1 MENQKFESLTLC
13 PLDGRYSGIKD
24 ALGEYFSE
32 YALVKYRVFVEIQ
45 WLKFLIENIDSDIL
59 RKFDKKDMNKIESIS
74 NDFNY
79 DSFKA
84 IKDIEA
90 TTRHDVKAV
99 EYFIGNALKTM
110 GYDYLISFVHIGC
123 TSEDINNT
131 SYACML
137 KYGLKDVW
145 VPKAKEFAD
154 VINQWAVNH
163 RDDAMLAHTHG
174 QPATPTTIGKE
185 FKVYA
190 YRLASSIENIENIQI
205 KAKFNGATGNYSAIL
220 TAFPNVDWQVMAKKF
235 VEEYLGLTFNPLT
248 TQIESHDYTCHILD
262 GIRHFNNVLVDFDV
276 DMWLYIS
283 MEYFKQIPVKG
294 EVGSSTMPHKVN
306 PIRFEN
312 SEANVDMSNH
322 ICIALSNKL
331 PKSRMQRDLSDSS
344 SQRNLGLAF
353 GYSLQAINETMNGLA
368 KCVVNKDKLASD
380 LNEKWEV
387 LAEPIQTM
395 LRKYGVPDAYDTLKA
410 LTRGKNISKEDII
423 EIRNKEL
430 LKEITSIFTEHKGR
444 YGVRRVHQELIN
456 RGYKVNHKRVQRLMH
471 NIGLFGKR
479 PKEKYHSYKGNVGK
493 VADNIINRDFKA
505 TAPLQKWTT
514 DVSQFNFSWG
524 KCYLS
529 PILDMYTNEIISY
542 DLSLHPNLKQICNM
556 LDKAYAKFPVLK
568 GLIFHSDQGWQYQ
581 MEGYHKFLSK
591 KGIIQSMSRKGNC
604 LDNLPIENFLWKNE
618 MFYGNK
624 YTYQS

>member
-1 MENQKFESLTLC
+1 MEKQEFECLTLC
-13 PLDGRYSGIKD
+13 PLDGRYSGVKD

-45 WLKFLIENIDSDIL
+45 WLKFLIENVESDVL
-59 RKFDKKDMNKIESIS
+59 AKFDLQDMDKLTTIS
-74 NDFNY
+74 SEFNY
-79 DSFKA
+79 DSFA
-84 IKDIEA
+84 RIKEIEN

-99 EYFIGNALKTM
+99 EYFIDEKVDALGF
-110 GYDYLISFVHIGC
+110 GYLQSFVHIGC

-131 SYACML
+131 SYASML

-145 VPKAKEFAD
+145 LPKAKEFAAIID
-154 VINQWAVNH
+154 KWAEEHSN
-163 RDDAMLAHTHG
+163 DAMLAHTHG

-190 YRLASSIENIENIQI
+190 YRFLSSIENVEAVKI

-220 TAFPNVDWQVMAKKF
+220 TAFPNEDWQVLAKKF

-248 TQIESHDYTCHILD
+248 TQIESHDYTCHTLD

-283 MEYFKQIPVKG
+283 MEYFKQIPVKS

-306 PIRFEN
+306 PSRFEN
-312 SEANVDMSNH
+312 SEANIDMSNN

-410 LTRGKNISKEDII
+410 LTRGKSISKEDILKFAESLDI
-423 EIRNKEL
+423 LSDQDRQTLVDMTPASYIGLAKEL
-430 LKEITSIFTEHKGR
+430 AKI
-444 YGVRRVHQELIN
+444 EL
-456 RGYKVNHKRVQRLMH
+456 
-471 NIGLFGKR
+471 
-479 PKEKYHSYKGNVGK
+479 
-493 VADNIINRDFKA
+493 
-505 TAPLQKWTT
+505 
-514 DVSQFNFSWG
+514 
-524 KCYLS
+524 
-529 PILDMYTNEIISY
+529 
-542 DLSLHPNLKQICNM
+542 
-556 LDKAYAKFPVLK
+556 
-568 GLIFHSDQGWQYQ
+568 
-581 MEGYHKFLSK
+581 
-591 KGIIQSMSRKGNC
+591 
-604 LDNLPIENFLWKNE
+604 
-618 MFYGNK
+618 NK
-624 YTYQS
+624 

>member
-1 MENQKFESLTLC
+1 MERQEFESMTLC

-45 WLKFLIENIDSDIL
+45 WLKFLIENVDNAVLS
-59 RKFDKKDMNKIESIS
+59 KFDKTNMSQIEKIANE
-74 NDFNY
+74 FNY
-79 DSFKA
+79 DSFAK
-84 IKDIEA
+84 IKNIEA

-99 EYFIGNALKTM
+99 EYFIGQELKDM

-131 SYACML
+131 SYACMI
-137 KYGLKDVW
+137 KHGLKDVW
-145 VPKAKEFAD
+145 LKKAREVFKTVD
-154 VINQWAVNH
+154 NWAKNH
-163 RDDAMLAHTHG
+163 QSDAMLAHTHG

-190 YRLASSIENIENIQI
+190 YRFLSSIENIENIQI

-220 TAFPNVDWQVMAKKF
+220 TAFPNLDWTTLARKF

-312 SEANVDMSNH
+312 SEANVDMSNN

-353 GYSLQAINETMNGLA
+353 GYSLQAMNETLNGLA
-368 KCVVNKDKLASD
+368 KCVVNKEKLAFD

-410 LTRGKNISKEDII
+410 LTRGKNISKEDI
-423 EIRNKEL
+423 
-430 LKEITSIFTEHKGR
+430 LKFADSLDMISPEDHATLVTMTPAT
-444 YGVRRVHQELIN
+444 Y
-456 RGYKVNHKRVQRLMH
+456 
-471 NIGLFGKR
+471 IGL
-479 PKEKYHSYKGNVGK
+479 
-493 VADNIINRDFKA
+493 ADKLVLI
-505 TAPLQKWTT
+505 
-514 DVSQFNFSWG
+514 
-524 KCYLS
+524 
-529 PILDMYTNEIISY
+529 
-542 DLSLHPNLKQICNM
+542 DL
-556 LDKAYAKFPVLK
+556 
-568 GLIFHSDQGWQYQ
+568 
-581 MEGYHKFLSK
+581 E
-591 KGIIQSMSRKGNC
+591 
-604 LDNLPIENFLWKNE
+604 
-618 MFYGNK
+618 
-624 YTYQS
+624 

>member
-1 MENQKFESLTLC
+1 MEKQEFECLTLC
-13 PLDGRYSGIKD
+13 PLDGRYSGVKD

-45 WLKFLIENIDSDIL
+45 WLKFLIENVESDVL
-59 RKFDKKDMNKIESIS
+59 AKFDLQDMDKLTTIS
-74 NDFNY
+74 GEFNY
-79 DSFKA
+79 DSFA
-84 IKDIEA
+84 RIKEIEN

-99 EYFIGNALKTM
+99 EYFIDEKVDALGF
-110 GYDYLISFVHIGC
+110 GYLQSFVHIGC

-145 VPKAKEFAD
+145 LPKAKEFAAIID
-154 VINQWAVNH
+154 KWAEEHSN
-163 RDDAMLAHTHG
+163 DAMLAHTHG

-190 YRLASSIENIENIQI
+190 YRFLSSIENVEAVKI

-220 TAFPNVDWQVMAKKF
+220 TAFPNEDWQVLAKKF

-312 SEANVDMSNH
+312 SEANIDMSNN

-410 LTRGKNISKEDII
+410 LTRGKRISKEDILKFAESLDI
-423 EIRNKEL
+423 LSDQDRQTLVDMTPASYIGLAKEL
-430 LKEITSIFTEHKGR
+430 AKI
-444 YGVRRVHQELIN
+444 EL
-456 RGYKVNHKRVQRLMH
+456 
-471 NIGLFGKR
+471 
-479 PKEKYHSYKGNVGK
+479 
-493 VADNIINRDFKA
+493 
-505 TAPLQKWTT
+505 
-514 DVSQFNFSWG
+514 
-524 KCYLS
+524 
-529 PILDMYTNEIISY
+529 
-542 DLSLHPNLKQICNM
+542 
-556 LDKAYAKFPVLK
+556 
-568 GLIFHSDQGWQYQ
+568 
-581 MEGYHKFLSK
+581 
-591 KGIIQSMSRKGNC
+591 
-604 LDNLPIENFLWKNE
+604 
-618 MFYGNK
+618 NK
-624 YTYQS
+624 

>member
-1 MENQKFESLTLC
+1 MEKQEFECLTLC
-13 PLDGRYSGIKD
+13 PLDGRYSGVKD

-45 WLKFLIENIDSDIL
+45 WLKFLIENVESDVL
-59 RKFDKKDMNKIESIS
+59 AKFDLQDMDKLTTIS
-74 NDFNY
+74 SEFNY
-79 DSFKA
+79 DSFA
-84 IKDIEA
+84 RIKEIEN

-99 EYFIGNALKTM
+99 EYFIDEKVDALGF
-110 GYDYLISFVHIGC
+110 GYLQSFVHIGC

-145 VPKAKEFAD
+145 LQKAKEFAAIID
-154 VINQWAVNH
+154 KWAEEHSN
-163 RDDAMLAHTHG
+163 DAMLAHTHG

-190 YRLASSIENIENIQI
+190 YRFLSSIENVEAVKI

-220 TAFPNVDWQVMAKKF
+220 TAFPNEDWQVLAKKF

-312 SEANVDMSNH
+312 SEANIDMSNN

-410 LTRGKNISKEDII
+410 LTRGKSISKEDILKFAESLDI
-423 EIRNKEL
+423 LSDQDRQTLVDMTPASYIGLAKEL
-430 LKEITSIFTEHKGR
+430 AKI
-444 YGVRRVHQELIN
+444 EL
-456 RGYKVNHKRVQRLMH
+456 
-471 NIGLFGKR
+471 
-479 PKEKYHSYKGNVGK
+479 
-493 VADNIINRDFKA
+493 
-505 TAPLQKWTT
+505 
-514 DVSQFNFSWG
+514 
-524 KCYLS
+524 
-529 PILDMYTNEIISY
+529 
-542 DLSLHPNLKQICNM
+542 
-556 LDKAYAKFPVLK
+556 
-568 GLIFHSDQGWQYQ
+568 
-581 MEGYHKFLSK
+581 
-591 KGIIQSMSRKGNC
+591 
-604 LDNLPIENFLWKNE
+604 
-618 MFYGNK
+618 NK
-624 YTYQS
+624 

>member
-1 MENQKFESLTLC
+1 MEKQEFECLTLC

-45 WLKFLIENIDSDIL
+45 WLKFLIENVESDIL
-59 RKFDKKDMNKIESIS
+59 AKFDVKDIDKLTAIS
-74 NDFNY
+74 SEFNY
-79 DSFKA
+79 DSFA
-84 IKDIEA
+84 RIKEIEN

-99 EYFIGNALKTM
+99 EYFIDEKLEALGF
-110 GYDYLISFVHIGC
+110 GYLQSFVHIGC

-145 VPKAKEFAD
+145 LPKAKEFATLID
-154 VINQWAVNH
+154 KWADEH
-163 RDDAMLAHTHG
+163 SEDAMLAHTHG

-190 YRLASSIENIENIQI
+190 YRFLSSIENIESIKI

-220 TAFPNVDWQVMAKKF
+220 TAFPDIDWQTMAKKF
-235 VEEYLGLTFNPLT
+235 VEEYLSLTFNPLT

-312 SEANVDMSNH
+312 SEANIDMSNN
-322 ICIALSNKL
+322 ICVALSNKL

-353 GYSLQAINETMNGLA
+353 GYSLQAINETINGLA
-368 KCVVNKDKLASD
+368 KCVVNKEKLAYD

-410 LTRGKNISKEDII
+410 LTRGKSISKEDI
-423 EIRNKEL
+423 
-430 LKEITSIFTEHKGR
+430 LKFAESLDILSDQDRQT
-444 YGVRRVHQELIN
+444 LIDMTPAS
-456 RGYKVNHKRVQRLMH
+456 Y
-471 NIGLFGKR
+471 IGL
-479 PKEKYHSYKGNVGK
+479 
-493 VADNIINRDFKA
+493 ANILAKI
-505 TAPLQKWTT
+505 
-514 DVSQFNFSWG
+514 
-524 KCYLS
+524 
-529 PILDMYTNEIISY
+529 
-542 DLSLHPNLKQICNM
+542 DLSK
-556 LDKAYAKFPVLK
+556 
-568 GLIFHSDQGWQYQ
+568 
-581 MEGYHKFLSK
+581 
-591 KGIIQSMSRKGNC
+591 
-604 LDNLPIENFLWKNE
+604 
-618 MFYGNK
+618 
-624 YTYQS
+624 

>member
-1 MENQKFESLTLC
+1 MERQIFESMTLC
-13 PLDGRYSGIKD
+13 PLDGRYAGVKD
-24 ALGEYFSE
+24 ALAEYFSE

-45 WLKFLIENIDSDIL
+45 WLKFLIENIESDIL
-59 RKFDKKDMNKIESIS
+59 KSFDQANMNQIEAIANNFNEEAFAKIKE
-74 NDFNY
+74 
-79 DSFKA
+79 
-84 IKDIEA
+84 IEA

-99 EYFIGNALKTM
+99 EYYIGQTLKDM
-110 GYDYLISFVHIGC
+110 GYDDLISFVHIGC

-131 SYACML
+131 SYACMI

-145 VPKAKEFAD
+145 LKKANEVVEAMNK
-154 VINQWAVNH
+154 WAEEH
-163 RDDAMLAHTHG
+163 SDDAMLAHTHG

-190 YRLASSIENIENIQI
+190 YRFASSIENIENIQI

-220 TAFPNVDWQVMAKKF
+220 TAFPNVDWPAMAKKF

-262 GIRHFNNVLVDFDV
+262 GIRHFNNVLMDLDV

-312 SEANVDMSNH
+312 SEANADMSNN
-322 ICIALSNKL
+322 ICVALSNKL

-353 GYSLQAINETMNGLA
+353 GYSLQAMNETLNGLA
-368 KCVVNKDKLASD
+368 KCVVNTEKLATD

-410 LTRGKNISKEDII
+410 LTRGKSISKEDILKFAESLDI
-423 EIRNKEL
+423 LSDEDRETLVNMTPASYIGKASEL
-430 LKEITSIFTEHKGR
+430 
-444 YGVRRVHQELIN
+444 
-456 RGYKVNHKRVQRLMH
+456 
-471 NIGLFGKR
+471 
-479 PKEKYHSYKGNVGK
+479 
-493 VADNIINRDFKA
+493 
-505 TAPLQKWTT
+505 
-514 DVSQFNFSWG
+514 
-524 KCYLS
+524 
-529 PILDMYTNEIISY
+529 
-542 DLSLHPNLKQICNM
+542 
-556 LDKAYAKFPVLK
+556 AKMK
-568 GLIFHSDQGWQYQ
+568 
-581 MEGYHKFLSK
+581 
-591 KGIIQSMSRKGNC
+591 
-604 LDNLPIENFLWKNE
+604 
-618 MFYGNK
+618 
-624 YTYQS
+624 

>member
-1 MENQKFESLTLC
+1 MEKQEFECLTLC
-13 PLDGRYSGIKD
+13 PLDGRYSGVKD

-45 WLKFLIENIDSDIL
+45 WLKFLIENVESDVL
-59 RKFDKKDMNKIESIS
+59 AKFDLQDMDKLTTIS
-74 NDFNY
+74 SEFNY
-79 DSFKA
+79 DSFA
-84 IKDIEA
+84 RIKEIEN

-99 EYFIGNALKTM
+99 EYFIDEKVDALGF
-110 GYDYLISFVHIGC
+110 GYLQSFVHIGC

-145 VPKAKEFAD
+145 LPKAKEFAAIID
-154 VINQWAVNH
+154 KWAEEHSN
-163 RDDAMLAHTHG
+163 DAMLAHTHG

-190 YRLASSIENIENIQI
+190 YRFLSSIENVEAVKI

-220 TAFPNVDWQVMAKKF
+220 TAFPNEDWQVLAKKF
-235 VEEYLGLTFNPLT
+235 VEEYLGLTFNRLT

-312 SEANVDMSNH
+312 SEANIDMSNN

-410 LTRGKNISKEDII
+410 LTRGKSISKEDILKFAESLDI
-423 EIRNKEL
+423 LSDQDRQTLVDMTPASYIGLAKEL
-430 LKEITSIFTEHKGR
+430 AKI
-444 YGVRRVHQELIN
+444 EL
-456 RGYKVNHKRVQRLMH
+456 
-471 NIGLFGKR
+471 
-479 PKEKYHSYKGNVGK
+479 
-493 VADNIINRDFKA
+493 
-505 TAPLQKWTT
+505 
-514 DVSQFNFSWG
+514 
-524 KCYLS
+524 
-529 PILDMYTNEIISY
+529 
-542 DLSLHPNLKQICNM
+542 
-556 LDKAYAKFPVLK
+556 
-568 GLIFHSDQGWQYQ
+568 
-581 MEGYHKFLSK
+581 
-591 KGIIQSMSRKGNC
+591 
-604 LDNLPIENFLWKNE
+604 
-618 MFYGNK
+618 NK
-624 YTYQS
+624 

>member
-1 MENQKFESLTLC
+1 MEKQEFECLTLC
-13 PLDGRYSGIKD
+13 PLDGRYSGVKD

-45 WLKFLIENIDSDIL
+45 WLKFLIENVESDVL
-59 RKFDKKDMNKIESIS
+59 AKFDLQDMDKLTTIS
-74 NDFNY
+74 GEFNY
-79 DSFKA
+79 DSFA
-84 IKDIEA
+84 RIKEIEN

-99 EYFIGNALKTM
+99 EYFIDEKVDALGF
-110 GYDYLISFVHIGC
+110 GYLQSFVHIGC

-145 VPKAKEFAD
+145 LPKAKEFAAIID
-154 VINQWAVNH
+154 KWAEEHSN
-163 RDDAMLAHTHG
+163 DAMLAHTHG

-190 YRLASSIENIENIQI
+190 YRFLSKI

-220 TAFPNVDWQVMAKKF
+220 TAFPNEDWQVLAKKF

-312 SEANVDMSNH
+312 SEANIDMSNN

-410 LTRGKNISKEDII
+410 LTRGKRISKEDILKFAESLDI
-423 EIRNKEL
+423 LSDQDRQTLVDMTPASYIGLAKEL
-430 LKEITSIFTEHKGR
+430 AKI
-444 YGVRRVHQELIN
+444 EL
-456 RGYKVNHKRVQRLMH
+456 
-471 NIGLFGKR
+471 
-479 PKEKYHSYKGNVGK
+479 
-493 VADNIINRDFKA
+493 
-505 TAPLQKWTT
+505 
-514 DVSQFNFSWG
+514 
-524 KCYLS
+524 
-529 PILDMYTNEIISY
+529 
-542 DLSLHPNLKQICNM
+542 
-556 LDKAYAKFPVLK
+556 
-568 GLIFHSDQGWQYQ
+568 
-581 MEGYHKFLSK
+581 
-591 KGIIQSMSRKGNC
+591 
-604 LDNLPIENFLWKNE
+604 
-618 MFYGNK
+618 NK
-624 YTYQS
+624 

>member
-1 MENQKFESLTLC
+1 MEKQEFECLTLC

-45 WLKFLIENIDSDIL
+45 WLKFLIENVESDIL
-59 RKFDKKDMNKIESIS
+59 AKFDVKDIDKLTAIS
-74 NDFNY
+74 SEFNY
-79 DSFKA
+79 DSFA
-84 IKDIEA
+84 RIKEIEN

-99 EYFIGNALKTM
+99 EYFIDEKLEALGF
-110 GYDYLISFVHIGC
+110 GYLQSFVHIGC

-145 VPKAKEFAD
+145 LPKAKEFATLID
-154 VINQWAVNH
+154 KWADEH
-163 RDDAMLAHTHG
+163 SDDAMLAHTHG

-190 YRLASSIENIENIQI
+190 YRFLSSIENIESIKI

-220 TAFPNVDWQVMAKKF
+220 TAFPDIDWQTMAKKF

-312 SEANVDMSNH
+312 SEANIDMSNN
-322 ICIALSNKL
+322 ICVALSNKL

-353 GYSLQAINETMNGLA
+353 GYSLQAINETINGLA
-368 KCVVNKDKLASD
+368 KCVVNKEKLAYD

-410 LTRGKNISKEDII
+410 LTRGKSISKEDI
-423 EIRNKEL
+423 
-430 LKEITSIFTEHKGR
+430 LKFAESLDILSDQDRQT
-444 YGVRRVHQELIN
+444 LIDMTPAS
-456 RGYKVNHKRVQRLMH
+456 Y
-471 NIGLFGKR
+471 IGL
-479 PKEKYHSYKGNVGK
+479 
-493 VADNIINRDFKA
+493 ANILAKI
-505 TAPLQKWTT
+505 
-514 DVSQFNFSWG
+514 
-524 KCYLS
+524 
-529 PILDMYTNEIISY
+529 
-542 DLSLHPNLKQICNM
+542 DLSK
-556 LDKAYAKFPVLK
+556 
-568 GLIFHSDQGWQYQ
+568 
-581 MEGYHKFLSK
+581 
-591 KGIIQSMSRKGNC
+591 
-604 LDNLPIENFLWKNE
+604 
-618 MFYGNK
+618 
-624 YTYQS
+624 

>member
-1 MENQKFESLTLC
+1 MEKQEFECLTLC
-13 PLDGRYSGIKD
+13 PLDGRYSGVKD

-45 WLKFLIENIDSDIL
+45 WLKFLIENVESDVSA
-59 RKFDKKDMNKIESIS
+59 KFDLQDMDKLTTIS
-74 NDFNY
+74 SEFNY
-79 DSFKA
+79 DSFA
-84 IKDIEA
+84 RIKEIEN

-99 EYFIGNALKTM
+99 EYFIDEKVDALGF
-110 GYDYLISFVHIGC
+110 GYLQSFVHIGC

-145 VPKAKEFAD
+145 LPKAKEFAAIID
-154 VINQWAVNH
+154 KWAEEHSN
-163 RDDAMLAHTHG
+163 DAMLAHTHG
-174 QPATPTTIGKE
+174 QPATQTTIGKE

-190 YRLASSIENIENIQI
+190 YRFLSSIENVEAVKI

-220 TAFPNVDWQVMAKKF
+220 TAFPNEDWQVLAKKF

-312 SEANVDMSNH
+312 SEANIDMSNN

-410 LTRGKNISKEDII
+410 LTRGKSISKEDILKFAESLDI
-423 EIRNKEL
+423 LSDQDRQTLVDMTPASYIGLAKEL
-430 LKEITSIFTEHKGR
+430 AKI
-444 YGVRRVHQELIN
+444 EL
-456 RGYKVNHKRVQRLMH
+456 
-471 NIGLFGKR
+471 
-479 PKEKYHSYKGNVGK
+479 
-493 VADNIINRDFKA
+493 
-505 TAPLQKWTT
+505 
-514 DVSQFNFSWG
+514 
-524 KCYLS
+524 
-529 PILDMYTNEIISY
+529 
-542 DLSLHPNLKQICNM
+542 
-556 LDKAYAKFPVLK
+556 
-568 GLIFHSDQGWQYQ
+568 
-581 MEGYHKFLSK
+581 
-591 KGIIQSMSRKGNC
+591 
-604 LDNLPIENFLWKNE
+604 
-618 MFYGNK
+618 NK
-624 YTYQS
+624 

>member
-1 MENQKFESLTLC
+1 MNKQEFECLTLC
-13 PLDGRYSGIKD
+13 PLDGRYAGVKD

-45 WLKFLIENIDSDIL
+45 WLKFLIENVESDIL
-59 RKFDKKDMNKIESIS
+59 KRFDVNEMDKLTAIASE
-74 NDFNY
+74 FNY
-79 DSFKA
+79 DSFA
-84 IKDIEA
+84 RIKEIEN

-99 EYFIGNALKTM
+99 EYFIDEQVATLGF
-110 GYDYLISFVHIGC
+110 DYLQSFVHIGC

-145 VPKAKEFAD
+145 LPKAKEIAAIIDKWAD
-154 VINQWAVNH
+154 EH
-163 RDDAMLAHTHG
+163 SEDAMLAHTHG

-190 YRLASSIENIENIQI
+190 YRFLSSIENVEAVKI

-220 TAFPNVDWQVMAKKF
+220 TAFPNENWPELAKKF

-312 SEANVDMSNH
+312 SEANIDMSNN
-322 ICIALSNKL
+322 ICVALSNKL

-353 GYSLQAINETMNGLA
+353 GYSLQAINETINGLA
-368 KCVVNKDKLASD
+368 KCVVNKEKLASD

-410 LTRGKNISKEDII
+410 LTRGKSISKEDI
-423 EIRNKEL
+423 
-430 LKEITSIFTEHKGR
+430 LKFAESLDVLSDEDRQT
-444 YGVRRVHQELIN
+444 L
-456 RGYKVNHKRVQRLMH
+456 VNMTPAAY
-471 NIGLFGKR
+471 IGLANQLAK
-479 PKEKYHSYKGNVGK
+479 
-493 VADNIINRDFKA
+493 
-505 TAPLQKWTT
+505 
-514 DVSQFNFSWG
+514 
-524 KCYLS
+524 
-529 PILDMYTNEIISY
+529 LDLN
-542 DLSLHPNLKQICNM
+542 
-556 LDKAYAKFPVLK
+556 
-568 GLIFHSDQGWQYQ
+568 
-581 MEGYHKFLSK
+581 SK
-591 KGIIQSMSRKGNC
+591 
-604 LDNLPIENFLWKNE
+604 
-618 MFYGNK
+618 
-624 YTYQS
+624 

>member
-1 MENQKFESLTLC
+1 MEKQEFECLTLC
-13 PLDGRYSGIKD
+13 PLDGRYSGVKD
-24 ALGEYFSE
+24 TLGEYFSE

-45 WLKFLIENIDSDIL
+45 WLKFLIENVESDVL
-59 RKFDKKDMNKIESIS
+59 AKFDLQDMDKLTTIS
-74 NDFNY
+74 SEFNY
-79 DSFKA
+79 DSFA
-84 IKDIEA
+84 RIKEIEN

-99 EYFIGNALKTM
+99 EYFIDEKVDALGF
-110 GYDYLISFVHIGC
+110 GYLQSFVHIGC

-145 VPKAKEFAD
+145 LPKAKEFAAIID
-154 VINQWAVNH
+154 KWAEEHSN
-163 RDDAMLAHTHG
+163 DAMLAHTHG

-190 YRLASSIENIENIQI
+190 YRFLSSIENVEAVKI

-220 TAFPNVDWQVMAKKF
+220 TAFPNEDWQVLAKKF

-312 SEANVDMSNH
+312 SEANIDMSNN

-410 LTRGKNISKEDII
+410 LTRGKSISKEDILKFAESLDI
-423 EIRNKEL
+423 LSDQDRQTLVDMTPASYIGLAKEL
-430 LKEITSIFTEHKGR
+430 AKI
-444 YGVRRVHQELIN
+444 EL
-456 RGYKVNHKRVQRLMH
+456 
-471 NIGLFGKR
+471 
-479 PKEKYHSYKGNVGK
+479 
-493 VADNIINRDFKA
+493 
-505 TAPLQKWTT
+505 
-514 DVSQFNFSWG
+514 
-524 KCYLS
+524 
-529 PILDMYTNEIISY
+529 
-542 DLSLHPNLKQICNM
+542 
-556 LDKAYAKFPVLK
+556 
-568 GLIFHSDQGWQYQ
+568 
-581 MEGYHKFLSK
+581 
-591 KGIIQSMSRKGNC
+591 
-604 LDNLPIENFLWKNE
+604 
-618 MFYGNK
+618 NK
-624 YTYQS
+624 

>member
-1 MENQKFESLTLC
+1 MEKQEFECLTLC

-45 WLKFLIENIDSDIL
+45 WLKFLIENVESDIL
-59 RKFDKKDMNKIESIS
+59 AKFDVKDIDKLTAIS
-74 NDFNY
+74 SEFNY
-79 DSFKA
+79 DSFA
-84 IKDIEA
+84 RIKEIEN

-99 EYFIGNALKTM
+99 EYFIDEKLEALGF
-110 GYDYLISFVHIGC
+110 GYLQSFVHIGC

-145 VPKAKEFAD
+145 LPKAKEFATLID
-154 VINQWAVNH
+154 KWADEH
-163 RDDAMLAHTHG
+163 SKDAMLAHTHG

-190 YRLASSIENIENIQI
+190 YRFLSSIENIESIKI

-220 TAFPNVDWQVMAKKF
+220 TAFPDIDWQTMAKKF

-312 SEANVDMSNH
+312 SEANIDMSNN
-322 ICIALSNKL
+322 ICVALSNKL

-353 GYSLQAINETMNGLA
+353 GYSLQAINETINGLA
-368 KCVVNKDKLASD
+368 KCVVNKEKLAYD

-410 LTRGKNISKEDII
+410 LTRGKSISKEDI
-423 EIRNKEL
+423 
-430 LKEITSIFTEHKGR
+430 LKFAESLDILSDQDRQT
-444 YGVRRVHQELIN
+444 LIDMTPAS
-456 RGYKVNHKRVQRLMH
+456 Y
-471 NIGLFGKR
+471 IGL
-479 PKEKYHSYKGNVGK
+479 
-493 VADNIINRDFKA
+493 ANILAKIN
-505 TAPLQKWTT
+505 
-514 DVSQFNFSWG
+514 
-524 KCYLS
+524 
-529 PILDMYTNEIISY
+529 
-542 DLSLHPNLKQICNM
+542 
-556 LDKAYAKFPVLK
+556 
-568 GLIFHSDQGWQYQ
+568 
-581 MEGYHKFLSK
+581 LSK
-591 KGIIQSMSRKGNC
+591 
-604 LDNLPIENFLWKNE
+604 
-618 MFYGNK
+618 
-624 YTYQS
+624 